1 MSKTRFKILTAA
13 VLALTM
19 ATIASVAGAADGPK
33 MSVPEKIKDMG
44 KVAQGEV
51 LDVDF
56 AIVNEGDET
65 LEIKAVRPTCGCT
78 VADFDREIPA
88 GKTGYIK
95 SKLDTRDFSGPISK
109 SILVMTNDP
118 QDPTTTLVIKTDV
131 HPYVQVLPR
140 ALVRFNAVRHERMEQ
155 KITVVADAEEKD
167 FKVTGVKSSAPF
179 LLASVHSV
187 PADQLLA
194 GKSAQQYEVV
204 LTMKE
209 DPPVGP
215 VNAVLEIETNH
226 PKAKMVPVKV
236 FGVVRA
242 LLHVTPSQIQ
252 FGSVE
257 AKKQPGRNVI
267 VVNNR
272 TGDTPVDITHAKV
285 NDAAFNAEVVTIE
298 RGRRYQITVTVK
310 PDAETGPRDAMLT
323 LKTSDPEFPTLEVPV
338 GRDRDRKTCCGP
350 WALKPPVTRARWRSW
365 TVTAGSRSACCRARS
380 RLTRPMGVWFRSSP
394 RANTSRRCH
403 TS

>member
-1 MSKTRFKILTAA
+1 MSNSRFSLHVVAA
-13 VLALTM
+13 LVV
-19 ATIASVAGAADGPK
+19 TISVMSTVTSAADGPK
-33 MSVPEKIKDMG
+33 MMIPEGIKDMG

-78 VADFDREIPA
+78 VAEFDREIAP

-118 QDPTTTLVIKTDV
+118 QDPTTTLVIKTEV

-140 ALVRFNAVRHERMEQ
+140 ALVRFNAVQHESMEQ
-155 KITVVADAEEKD
+155 KITIVADQDVKN
-167 FKVTGVKSSAPF
+167 FKVTGVKSSLPF
-179 LLASVHSV
+179 LLASVNPV
-187 PADQLLA
+187 PAERLLA
-194 GKSAQQYEVV
+194 GKSKQQYEVV
-204 LTMKE
+204 LTMKD

-215 VNAVLEIETNH
+215 VNALLEVETNH
-226 PKAKMVPVKV
+226 PKAKIVPVKV

-272 TGDTPVDITHAKV
+272 SGNAQVSVTGATVD
-285 NDAAFNAEVVTIE
+285 DSAFAAEVVTIE
-298 RGRRYQITVTVK
+298 RGRRYQVTVTIK
-310 PDAETGPRDAMLT
+310 ADADSGPRDATLT
-323 LKTSDPEFPTLEVPV
+323 LETSDPEFPTVRVPV
-338 GRDRDRKTCCGP
+338 
-350 WALKPPVTRARWRSW
+350 
-365 TVTAGSRSACCRARS
+365 
-380 RLTRPMGVWFRSSP
+380 
-394 RANTSRRCH
+394 RANIS
-403 TS
+403 

>member
-1 MSKTRFKILTAA
+1 MSKTRFTTLTAA

-19 ATIASVAGAADGPK
+19 AGIAPVTGAADGPK
-33 MSVPEKIKDMG
+33 MRVPEKIMDMG

-78 VADFDREIPA
+78 VADFDREIAP
-88 GKTGYIK
+88 GETGYIK
-95 SKLDTRDFSGPISK
+95 SKLDTRDFAGPISK

-140 ALVRFNAVRHERMEQ
+140 ALVRFNAVQHEPMEQ

-167 FKVTGVKSSAPF
+167 FRVTGVDSSAPF
-179 LLASVHSV
+179 LLASVRPV

-204 LTMKE
+204 LTMAQ

-215 VNAVLEIETNH
+215 VNALLEIETNH
-226 PKAKMVPVKV
+226 PKAKKVPVKV

-272 TGDTPVDITHAKV
+272 TGNAPVTVTGAKV
-285 NDAAFNAEVVTIE
+285 NDAAFDAEVVTIE
-298 RGRRYQITVTVK
+298 RGRRYQVTVTVK
-310 PDAETGPRDAMLT
+310 PEAASGPRDAVLT
-323 LKTSDPEFPTLEVPV
+323 LETTDPEFPTLEVPV
-338 GRDRDRKTCCGP
+338 
-350 WALKPPVTRARWRSW
+350 
-365 TVTAGSRSACCRARS
+365 
-380 RLTRPMGVWFRSSP
+380 
-394 RANTSRRCH
+394 RANIS
-403 TS
+403 